1 MENTNK
7 ISAVIITFN
16 EEKNI
21 RRCLDSLDGIVDE
34 IIVVDSYSKDK
45 TEEICKQKGVTFIQ
59 NSFEGHIQQ
68 KNFAMNKANN
78 NYVISLDADE
88 ALNDTLKNNILS
100 IKENLSAFDA
110 YSFNRL
116 TNYCGQWIKHC
127 GWYPDKKIRIWNK
140 NKGKW
145 GGINPHDKVIM
156 QSGSTVKHLPG
167 DLLHYSYYTVRQHVQ
182 QAQYFS
188 DIGAKAA
195 LEAGKKSSIL
205 KILVK
210 PSFRFFRGYFLK
222 GGFLDGFY
230 GLIICINASYE
241 NFLKYL
247 KLYELQRN
255 KLDY

>member
-1 MENTNK
+1 MENNNK

-21 RRCLDSLDGIVDE
+21 GRCLDSLEGIVDE
-34 IIVVDSYSKDK
+34 IVVVDSFSNDR

-59 NSFEGHIQQ
+59 NPFEGHIQQ
-68 KNFAMNKANN
+68 KNFAMHQAANE
-78 NYVISLDADE
+78 YVLSLDADE
-88 ALNDTLKNNILS
+88 ALDDTLTQSILNV
-100 IKENLSAFDA
+100 KKTLNEFDG

-127 GWYPDKKIRIWNK
+127 GWYPDKKLRLWK
-140 NKGKW
+140 KSKGQW
-145 GGINPHDKVIM
+145 GGINPHDKVLMETGAKVQHI
-156 QSGSTVKHLPG
+156 KG
-167 DLLHYSYYTVRQHVQ
+167 DLLHFSYYTVQQHVK

-195 LEAGKKSSIL
+195 YDLGKKSSLL
-205 KILVK
+205 KILIK
-210 PSFRFFRGYFLK
+210 PSFRFFRTYILK

-230 GLIICINASYE
+230 GLIICINSSYE

-247 KLYELQRN
+247 KLYELQRK